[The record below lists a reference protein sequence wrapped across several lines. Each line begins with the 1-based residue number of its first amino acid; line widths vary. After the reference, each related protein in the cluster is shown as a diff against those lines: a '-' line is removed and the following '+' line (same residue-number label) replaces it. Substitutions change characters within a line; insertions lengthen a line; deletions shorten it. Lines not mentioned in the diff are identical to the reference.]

1 MLREVDDKMNLL
13 TKTTALAMELT
24 LKYVI
29 PGDVVID
36 ATSGNGHD
44 TLTLAEAVGDLGQVI
59 ALDIQQ
65 SALESAGVLLHANAK
80 ENVTFVQG
88 NFRNL
93 AELTTCLLHDRK
105 PSAIV
110 FNLGY
115 LPGGDKSVTTVRE
128 DSVEAVKQAL
138 ELVAVDGVV
147 TVVLYCG
154 HEAGKAEKKAVLDM
168 AAELPAS
175 RFHAVYGGM
184 INQRKDPPE
193 VLWITKKK

>member
-13 TKTTALAMELT
+13 TKTTALAMEMT
-24 LKYVI
+24 LKYVAS
-29 PGDVVID
+29 GDVVID
-36 ATSGNGHD
+36 ATCGNGHD

-59 ALDIQQ
+59 AIDIQE
-65 SALESAGVLLHANAK
+65 SALQSAGVLLHDSAK

-93 AELTTCLLHDRK
+93 TELTGCLLYERK

-115 LPGGDKSVTTVRE
+115 LPGGDKSVTTLRE
-128 DSVEAVKQAL
+128 DTVEAVKQAL
-138 ELVAVDGVV
+138 ELVAIGGVV
-147 TVVLYCG
+147 TIVLYCG
-154 HEAGKAEKKAVLDM
+154 HEAGKTEKNALLDM
-168 AAELPAS
+168 AADLPAD

-184 INQRKDPPE
+184 INQKKSPPE

>member
-13 TKTTALAMELT
+13 TKTTVLAMELT
-24 LKYVI
+24 LKYVT

-36 ATSGNGHD
+36 ATCGNGHD
-44 TLTLAEAVGDLGQVI
+44 TLTLAEAVGESGQVI
-59 ALDIQQ
+59 AIDIQQ
-65 SALESAGVLLHANAK
+65 SALESAGVLLHENAK

-93 AELTTCLLHDRK
+93 AELTACFLHDRK

-115 LPGGDKSVTTVRE
+115 LPGGDKSVTTLRE

-138 ELVAVDGVV
+138 ELVAIGGVV

-168 AAELPAS
+168 AAELPS
-175 RFHAVYGGM
+175 GRFHAVYGGM
-184 INQRKDPPE
+184 LNQRKDPPE